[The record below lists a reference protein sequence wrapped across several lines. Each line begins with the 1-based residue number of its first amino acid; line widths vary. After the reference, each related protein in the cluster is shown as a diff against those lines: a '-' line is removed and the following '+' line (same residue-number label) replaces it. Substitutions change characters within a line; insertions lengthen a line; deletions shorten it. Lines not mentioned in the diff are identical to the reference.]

1 MGKRRFR
8 RTLIASL
15 LAVTVGVPAFVAA
28 GPRLAAA
35 RRVVVVDPGRPGGPV
50 RVVVTPAR
58 LRLYRGRIAVAL
70 RRRRIAFDAS
80 AARIATRL
88 TIVENIAKEVDSL
101 GGDVTAVEE
110 LIGKARSALDQAKAT
125 EAKAIA
131 AFQAVPNASDK
142 WEAFQDARDLGA
154 QAVGELK
161 QARDYGKQAVS
172 ELRSI
177 IDKLEASEGG
187 SQ

>member
-1 MGKRRFR
+1 LK

-15 LAVTVGVPAFVAA
+15 VAVSVGVPAFVAA

-58 LRLYRGRIAVAL
+58 LRLYRGRIVVAL
-70 RRRRIAFDAS
+70 RRRRIAFDAT
-80 AARIATRL
+80 AARIAARL
-88 TIVENIAKEVDSL
+88 TIVEKIAKEVKAL
-101 GGDVTAVEE
+101 GGDVSTVDE
-110 LIGKARSALDQAKAT
+110 LVGKARSALDQAKAT
-125 EAKAIA
+125 EAKAIS
-131 AFQAVPNASDK
+131 AFEAVPGASDK
-142 WEAFQDARDLGA
+142 WEAFQSARDLGA
-154 QAVGELK
+154 QAVKELK
-161 QARDYGKQAVS
+161 QARDYGKQAIA

-177 IDKLEASEGG
+177 IDKLESSEGG